1 MNQKNN
7 LRFGIIV
14 ANKQIDRYIVA
25 VLDKADNAAYGGKMV
40 QISKEMIGAIHYISV
55 LSKCLPAASLYRS

>member
-1 MNQKNN
+1 MDQKNN

-25 VLDKADNAAYGGKMV
+25 VFDEADYPLVFNRLYM
-40 QISKEMIGAIHYISV
+40 
-55 LSKCLPAASLYRS
+55 LS